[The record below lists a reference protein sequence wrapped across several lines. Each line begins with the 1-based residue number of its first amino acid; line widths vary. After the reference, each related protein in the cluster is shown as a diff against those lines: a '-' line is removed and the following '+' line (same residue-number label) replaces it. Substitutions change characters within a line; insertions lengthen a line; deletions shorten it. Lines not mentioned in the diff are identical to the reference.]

1 MTIPHPVFTARR
13 RASGRGRGIGRVA
26 ILAGAAWLALL
37 ICGAWLAPSAA
48 GAPRDDALQAL
59 DNRDDVEGRRHAV
72 RMLADTGTMADVPR
86 LVKALRDPDYAVRVL
101 ADQALWEIWSRS
113 GNQEIARLFEA
124 GTHALTQG
132 RWPDAVAAFTRIIER
147 DPDFAEGW
155 NKRATAYYLMGEYR
169 KSLADCDEVI
179 RRNPLHYGAL
189 SGYGMIY
196 IQLDQPARALEY
208 FERALAV
215 NPNMDGVR
223 STIETLRELL
233 ITQRRNAL

>member
-1 MTIPHPVFTARR
+1 VRR
-13 RASGRGRGIGRVA
+13 
-26 ILAGAAWLALL
+26 LALL
-37 ICGAWLAPSAA
+37 AATLALAVAA
-48 GAPRDDALQAL
+48 HAAPRDDALSAL
-59 DNRDDVEGRRHAV
+59 EDRDDVEGRRHAV
-72 RMLADTGTMADVPR
+72 RVLSDAGTMADVPR
-86 LVKALRDPDYAVRVL
+86 LAKALHDPDYAVRVL

-113 GNQEIARLFEA
+113 DNPQIRRLFEE

-132 RWPDAVAAFTRIIER
+132 RWQDAVDAFTRIIER

-169 KSLADCDEVI
+169 KSLADCDEVVK
-179 RRNPLHYGAL
+179 RNPLHYGAL

-196 IQLDQPARALEY
+196 TQLDQPARALEY

-223 STIETLRELL
+223 TSIETLRELL
-233 ITQRRNAL
+233 IQQRKNAI

>member
-1 MTIPHPVFTARR
+1 VSRLARFV
-13 RASGRGRGIGRVA
+13 G
-26 ILAGAAWLALL
+26 LAWLALV
-37 ICGAWLAPSAA
+37 SAA
-48 GAPRDDALQAL
+48 GAAPRDDALQML
-59 DNRDDVEGRRHAV
+59 DDRDDVDGRRRAV
-72 RMLADTGTMADVPR
+72 RILADAGTMADVPR

-101 ADQALWEIWSRS
+101 ADRALWEIWGRS
-113 GNQEIARLFEA
+113 GNQDIARLFET
-124 GTHALTQG
+124 GTHALTEG
-132 RWPDAVAAFTRIIER
+132 RWPDAVAAFTKIIER

-179 RRNPLHYGAL
+179 KRNPLHYGAL

-223 STIETLRELL
+223 STIENLREVL
-233 ITQRRNAL
+233 IQQRKNAI

>member
-1 MTIPHPVFTARR
+1 VRR
-13 RASGRGRGIGRVA
+13 LAIVA
-26 ILAGAAWLALL
+26 AVAWLALTPF
-37 ICGAWLAPSAA
+37 ADA
-48 GAPRDDALQAL
+48 APRDDALQAL
-59 DNRDDVEGRRHAV
+59 DDRDDVEGRRAAV
-72 RMLADTGTMADVPR
+72 RTLADAGTMADVPP
-86 LVKALRDPDYAVRVL
+86 LVKALRDPDDAVRVL

-113 GNQEIARLFEA
+113 GNQDIARLFET

-132 RWPDAVAAFTRIIER
+132 RWDDAVAVFTKIIER
-147 DPDFAEGW
+147 DPGFAEGW

-169 KSLADCDEVI
+169 KSLADCDEVVK
-179 RRNPLHYGAL
+179 RNPYHYGAL

-223 STIETLRELL
+223 NTVDTLRDLL
-233 ITQRRNAL
+233 VKQRKNAI

>member
-1 MTIPHPVFTARR
+1 MRR
-13 RASGRGRGIGRVA
+13 LA
-26 ILAGAAWLALL
+26 IAAGALWLAFAPPA
-37 ICGAWLAPSAA
+37 GA
-48 GAPRDDALQAL
+48 APRDDALQAL
-59 DNRDDVEGRRHAV
+59 EDRDDVEGRRRAV
-72 RMLADTGTMADVPR
+72 RTLSEAGTMADVPR
-86 LVKALRDPDYAVRVL
+86 LVKALQDPDYAVRVL

-132 RWPDAVAAFTRIIER
+132 RWDDAVAAFTRIIER

-155 NKRATAYYLMGEYR
+155 NKRATAYYLKGDYQ
-169 KSLADCDEVI
+169 KSLADCDEVVK
-179 RRNPLHYGAL
+179 RNPLHYGAL

-196 IQLDQPARALEY
+196 VQLDQPARALEY

-223 STIETLRELL
+223 NTVEALRELL
-233 ITQRRNAL
+233 IKQRRNAI

>member
-1 MTIPHPVFTARR
+1 VRR
-13 RASGRGRGIGRVA
+13 LAIVA
-26 ILAGAAWLALL
+26 GVAWLALTPF
-37 ICGAWLAPSAA
+37 ADA
-48 GAPRDDALQAL
+48 APRDDALQAL
-59 DNRDDVEGRRHAV
+59 DDLDDVEGRRAAV
-72 RMLADTGTMADVPR
+72 RTLSDAGTMADVPR
-86 LVKALRDPDYAVRVL
+86 LVKALRDPDHAVRVL

-113 GNQEIARLFEA
+113 GNQDIARLFET

-132 RWPDAVAAFTRIIER
+132 RWADAVAAFTRIIER

-169 KSLADCDEVI
+169 KSLADCDEVVK
-179 RRNPLHYGAL
+179 RNPYHYGAL

-223 STIETLRELL
+223 NTVDTLRDLL
-233 ITQRRNAL
+233 IKQRRNAI